1 MGASVMNSDYESKE
15 LHSLV
20 ESSSDDELGYYNNY
34 SDKSNDDDHDGGAF
48 YSFYDSDDMY
58 ANDQTFNNEDEP
70 NEEDVE
76 QVYVRRV
83 DVKPVIEEVNP
94 NVPIEVVA
102 SHVGSRRVG
111 KEPIIENP
119 PEVFIIS
126 DGSDNEGSGGGRSV
140 LDDKVELNHGVR
152 DFVEVSSDSWDGK
165 DDGDVEPGQMGA
177 SVMNSNYKSDELH
190 SLVELS
196 FDDELG

>member
-1 MGASVMNSDYESKE
+1 MGTSVMNSDYESEE

-20 ESSSDDELGYYNNY
+20 ESSSDDELGYYSDYSDY
-34 SDKSNDDDHDGGAF
+34 SDKSDDDDHDGGEF

-83 DVKPVIEEVNP
+83 YVKPVIEEVNP
-94 NVPIEVVA
+94 NVPIEVAA
-102 SHVGSRRVG
+102 SHMGSRRVG

-126 DGSDNEGSGGGRSV
+126 DDSDNGGSSGGRNG
-140 LDDKVELNHGVR
+140 LDDEVELNHGVK
-152 DFVEVSSDSWDGK
+152 DFVEDSSDS
-165 DDGDVEPGQMGA
+165 
-177 SVMNSNYKSDELH
+177 
-190 SLVELS
+190 
-196 FDDELG
+196 